1 MEVVFTVLG
10 WGVVVVVLMALDAY
24 VHEKQWERRR
34 RRQPQTWQQQQA
46 VMRRRKARAVERLH
60 RIARQHR
67 K

>member
-1 MEVVFTVLG
+1 MQVVFTVLG
-10 WGVVVVVLMALDAY
+10 WSVVVVVLMCLDAY

-34 RRQPQTWQQQQA
+34 RRHSHTWQQQQA
-46 VMRRRKARAVERLH
+46 VMRRRKTRTVERLH

>member
-1 MEVVFTVLG
+1 MDVVFTIVG
-10 WGVVVVVLMALDAY
+10 WLLIAVVLMGLDAY

-34 RRQPQTWQQQQA
+34 WRHRQTWQYQQA
-46 VMRRRKARAVERLH
+46 VMRRRKARTVERLH